1 MTDPRRGLNPPI
13 ATGQGNM
20 DAASFKD
27 HAIFAAIDTTL
38 ALLNEA
44 EKETPLDQKEYS
56 DRIRAVGSYLKS
68 FRSTPGSL
76 LSTQMLEQI
85 YSQWMQVN
93 GFVTN
98 HHSSPGAGYLPQA
111 TAPVDACLNS
121 VASWPQPRGAV
132 GQKAAE
138 FVEAMAETSSQT
150 VEALKAE
157 IVRAGEAAEEAETKR
172 LALAQKLTALDVKIT
187 QDETRL
193 DSAVTTQVDGFNNAQ
208 TKREETFVD
217 WLATRKNEYDLDV
230 QKYENRL
237 GETTEE
243 SRMILDRLKDL
254 RDKTERVAGEAT
266 SARLARDYGVYAERE
281 FKYAIG
287 SYVAGLVL
295 TVLAGVFLFL
305 TIGRLTPDEPVSWQY
320 VSLKIGLTATIIGA
334 ATVSFTLGHRF
345 LHSSSTNKRLEL
357 ELAALGPFLADVDED
372 DEGTVRKAKLAFMER
387 TFGRTWDATQQP
399 ADDSVN
405 ASALAKIVDSLAQ
418 LISRGQ

>member
-1 MTDPRRGLNPPI
+1 
-13 ATGQGNM
+13 M

-38 ALLNEA
+38 TLLNEA
-44 EKETPLDQKEYS
+44 EKSAPPDTKDYS
-56 DRIRAVGSYLKS
+56 NRVRAVGSYLKS
-68 FRSTPGSL
+68 FRSMPGSL
-76 LSTQMLEQI
+76 FSPAMLAQL
-85 YSQWMQVN
+85 YSQWMVVH
-93 GFVTN
+93 GVVTN
-98 HHSSPGAGYLPQA
+98 HQTDPMAGHLPQSE
-111 TAPVDACLNS
+111 PQLDACLS
-121 VASWPQPRGAV
+121 TVASWPQPRGAV

-138 FVEAMAETSSQT
+138 FVESIEQTASQT
-150 VEALKAE
+150 VQMLKAE
-157 IVRAGEAAEEAETKR
+157 TVRAGEAAEEAERQR
-172 LALAQKLTALDVKIT
+172 LALAQKLTALDAKIT

-237 GETTEE
+237 EE
-243 SRMILDRLKDL
+243 ATVESQQILDQLKGL

-295 TVLAGVFLFL
+295 TVLAGGFLFL
-305 TIGRLTPDEPVSWQY
+305 TIGGLTPDEPVSWQY

-334 ATVSFTLGHRF
+334 ATVAFTLGHRF

-372 DEGTVRKAKLAFMER
+372 DEGTVRAAKLAFMER
-387 TFGRTWDATQQP
+387 TFGRTWDANQQP

-418 LISRGQ
+418 LGSRGQ